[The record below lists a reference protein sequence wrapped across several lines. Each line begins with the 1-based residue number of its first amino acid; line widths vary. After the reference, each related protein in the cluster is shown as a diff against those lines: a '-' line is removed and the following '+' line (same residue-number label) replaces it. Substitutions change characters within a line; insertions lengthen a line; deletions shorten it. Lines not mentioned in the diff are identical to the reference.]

1 MNKEDQMEEKDTAIN
16 TVEMEKPSCQL
27 LLTTPMAAIMVSGK
41 DTSELSGLLASIGP
55 IYTAAAEDTQG
66 DVKDVLL
73 AVSFV
78 LQGGDNIIEIFFG
91 NESEKLNFDRM
102 MEISAT
108 GADFWM
114 CKLAD
119 KEIETSDLIK
129 LFKAIQAGLIETVGD
144 LREENEMIDQLIQ
157 VQDKVI
163 EHVLS
168 LN

>member
-1 MNKEDQMEEKDTAIN
+1 MNKEDQMENKDTEKN
-16 TVEMEKPSCQL
+16 STELEKPSCQL

-41 DTSELSGLLASIGP
+41 DPSELSELLVSIGP
-55 IYTAAAEDTQG
+55 IYTAAAEDAQG
-66 DVKDVLL
+66 DVKEVLL
-73 AVSFV
+73 GVSSV
-78 LQGGDNIIEIFFG
+78 LQGSDSIIDKFFG
-91 NESEKLNFDRM
+91 SEKEQLNFDRM

-119 KEIETSDLIK
+119 KEIETSELIK

>member
-1 MNKEDQMEEKDTAIN
+1 MEEKESAIN
-16 TVEMEKPSCQL
+16 TAEMGKPSCQL
-27 LLTTPMAAIMVSGK
+27 LLTTPMAAIMLSGK
-41 DTSELSGLLASIGP
+41 DASELSGLLASIGP

-66 DVKDVLL
+66 DIKEVLL
-73 AVSFV
+73 AVSLV
-78 LQGGDNIIEIFFG
+78 LQGSDSIIDKFFG
-91 NESEKLNFDRM
+91 DEKEKLNFDRM

-119 KEIETSDLIK
+119 REIETSDLIK
-129 LFKAIQAGLIETVGD
+129 LFKAIQAALIETVGE